1 MNMKKKSGRNIW
13 MRWRIQMSFWMR
25 LDRGY
30 GTIANIV
37 DLSIQRLVLKVS
49 NFKGHRYSTNNAD
62 CTSSL

>member
-1 MNMKKKSGRNIW
+1 
-13 MRWRIQMSFWMR
+13 MR